1 MIIDFKEIT
10 PGNKGGENQDEF
22 ELFSRDFLESIG
34 YEIIRHPDRG
44 PDGKKDMIVRGK
56 GNGKKIIDW
65 LVSCKHNANSKTS
78 KSVTD
83 TDELNIMERLVAN
96 KCTGF
101 IGVYSTIQSSALS
114 NLLYGC
120 KDKIRSEIYD
130 HKRIE
135 KLILE
140 KKNRHQIFW
149 RYFTNSYERHKHNL
163 IGSSNNQVMNENQT
177 IHLTENDVFNIT
189 KSAIVVVE
197 IEKLKTRF
205 FNSEWDERNEIL
217 KELYVYSEISNVK
230 ISEIVLTFLR
240 NITEDTRGGMTS
252 NTAISIFSL
261 SLDFFPYFEDIEN
274 DEKIFLQLGEDCIY
288 MAFNMVYDASI
299 YLNNFEIIMHGLTI
313 LKFIYKKGK
322 ENNSVHL
329 IEKVKNIYTEI
340 ESKLNRP
347 ERNDL
352 EDIKEL
358 VSVFKEDIEEGTLSF
373 PPFSDSLYEKYM
385 ENKKVTKC

>member
-1 MIIDFKEIT
+1 
-10 PGNKGGENQDEF
+10 
-22 ELFSRDFLESIG
+22 
-34 YEIIRHPDRG
+34 
-44 PDGKKDMIVRGK
+44 
-56 GNGKKIIDW
+56 
-65 LVSCKHNANSKTS
+65 
-78 KSVTD
+78 
-83 TDELNIMERLVAN
+83 
-96 KCTGF
+96 
-101 IGVYSTIQSSALS
+101 
-114 NLLYGC
+114 LL
-120 KDKIRSEIYD
+120 
-130 HKRIE
+130 
-135 KLILE
+135 KL
-140 KKNRHQIFW
+140 K
-149 RYFTNSYERHKHNL
+149 
-163 IGSSNNQVMNENQT
+163 
-177 IHLTENDVFNIT
+177 
-189 KSAIVVVE
+189 
-197 IEKLKTRF
+197 KLKTRF